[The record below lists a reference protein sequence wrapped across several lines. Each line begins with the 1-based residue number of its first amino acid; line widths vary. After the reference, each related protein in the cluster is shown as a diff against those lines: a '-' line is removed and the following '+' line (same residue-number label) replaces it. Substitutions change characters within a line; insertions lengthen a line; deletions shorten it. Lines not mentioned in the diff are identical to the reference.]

1 MSAIKT
7 GGARGASK
15 NEARYIRELCHALLL
30 LDSPDSCRRFLTDL
44 CTPGE
49 LTALAD
55 RWAVARQLERG
66 VAYRKI
72 HDKTGVSTA
81 TVTRVAR
88 SLERGEGGY
97 RAVLDRLNAAKEKDV
112 DL

>member
-1 MSAIKT
+1 M
-7 GGARGASK
+7 RQLSK
-15 NEARYIRELCHALLL
+15 NQAHQLRELCQAIVALESV
-30 LDSPDSCRRFLTDL
+30 DECRRFLTDL

-55 RWAVARQLERG
+55 RWQVARLIEDG
-66 VAYRKI
+66 VPYRRI
-72 HDKTGVSTA
+72 YEKTGVSTA

-88 SLERGEGGY
+88 ALSYGEGGY
-97 RAVLDRLNAAKEKDV
+97 RVALGKASKSLVASSTTKEQ

>member
-1 MSAIKT
+1 MSLGKMRA
-7 GGARGASK
+7 GSK
-15 NEARYIRELCHALLL
+15 NEARHLRELCQALLL
-30 LDSPDSCRRFLTDL
+30 VDSVDSCRRFLTDL

-66 VAYRKI
+66 VAYRRI

-88 SLERGEGGY
+88 SLARGEGGY
-97 RAVLDRLNAAKEKDV
+97 RAVLERLSAVKDV
-112 DL
+112 EG